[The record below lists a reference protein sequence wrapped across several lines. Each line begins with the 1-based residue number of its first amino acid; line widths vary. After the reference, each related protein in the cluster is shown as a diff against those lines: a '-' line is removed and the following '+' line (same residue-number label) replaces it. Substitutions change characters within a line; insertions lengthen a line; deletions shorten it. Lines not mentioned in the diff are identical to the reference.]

1 MKRAAII
8 ILCGAALGGLAGVGV
23 YFART
28 APERAMLCCAQ
39 PELAWLQ
46 HKFQLTDAQFARVRQ
61 SHTDYLVHCAELC
74 ARIAATNELIRAQ
87 IATVTVVTP
96 ETEKLLASAAQL
108 RVECQTRMLDECFA
122 VSREMSPEQGR
133 RYLAWVQ
140 QQIFT
145 MPHEPAAE
153 NSSHSAHGN

>member
-1 MKRAAII
+1 MKRAVI
-8 ILCGAALGGLAGVGV
+8 ILLCGLTLGVLAGAGI

-28 APERAMLCCAQ
+28 APERAMLCCEK

-46 HKFQLTDAQFARVRQ
+46 HEFQLTDTQFARVEQR
-61 SHTDYLVHCAELC
+61 HNDYLNHCAEMC
-74 ARIAATNELIRAQ
+74 QRIAATNALLHAQ
-87 IATVTVVTP
+87 VATNAAVTP
-96 ETEKLLASAAQL
+96 EMEKLLASAAQL
-108 RVECQTRMLDECFA
+108 RVECQTRMLAECFA

-140 QQIFT
+140 QQIFA

-153 NSSHSAHGN
+153 RSSSSAHGH